1 MCARLSWGRGWLVN
15 ADERVMGEMGRRQ
28 RKGVACARE
37 WGEDE
42 ERRRLGG
49 FDASGGGGGG
59 KVVVT
64 AGRGA
69 SSGQDLSPLVCPC
82 RLGSGVGGRVVCA
95 FWPFRLSRFSGWPLT
110 TMREGGVE
118 TRNMIRGPSPAHCGL
133 SAFFFLPRLYI
144 SSGFL
149 PQSTAT
155 SSNIQ
160 RFRVPVSPDSC
171 HRPWGVSARVGGFGC
186 GGGRGR
192 ASRPVDQRRG
202 RCRGSATTAARFS
215 MQGKGRG
222 NGAQKQKR
230 QTHRNNKMQR
240 RDGQYVP
247 GRGRGLE
254 CGRAGELCGT
264 GRRGES
270 GSGSSEGGVRR
281 WRRDDG

>member
-1 MCARLSWGRGWLVN
+1 
-15 ADERVMGEMGRRQ
+15 
-28 RKGVACARE
+28 
-37 WGEDE
+37 
-42 ERRRLGG
+42 
-49 FDASGGGGGG
+49 
-59 KVVVT
+59 
-64 AGRGA
+64 
-69 SSGQDLSPLVCPC
+69 
-82 RLGSGVGGRVVCA
+82 
-95 FWPFRLSRFSGWPLT
+95 
-110 TMREGGVE
+110 MREGGVE

-222 NGAQKQKR
+222 NGVQKQKR

-247 GRGRGLE
+247 GRGRGLD

-281 WRRDDG
+281 WRRDDGRLGKEFVSFIDGRSGAGCGASVCHGLRHEAGCGRWFGWRIAGAGGRWGVTH